1 MRLGDLRAMIR
12 EGHPHDLA
20 EFHVSR
26 QRATVAKLRGARDR
40 IWMER
45 GKCEGR
51 KSFAEMDAEDGTVV
65 VAELCEFRRDLTQ
78 TAAPPR
84 LRARTMQPL
93 RLGYDVRTVR
103 CAPLVGVSG

>member
-1 MRLGDLRAMIR
+1 MIR

-20 EFHVSR
+20 AFHFSR
-26 QRATVAKLRGARDR
+26 KRATVAKLRGARDGIR
-40 IWMER
+40 KER
-45 GKCEGR
+45 GKCEVL
-51 KSFAEMDAEDGTVV
+51 KYFAEMDAEDGTDV
-65 VAELCEFRRDLTQ
+65 VAELSEFRRDLTQ
-78 TAAPPR
+78 TAASPG